1 MGSRLKGKKTS
12 KKKKSDRRAL
22 YKVLLY
28 GAIGLAVIG
37 LLWALWLSKTGL
49 KKAEDMKRDAPVGR
63 RAAGP

>member
-1 MGSRLKGKKTS
+1 MGSRLKGKRAS
-12 KKKKSDRRAL
+12 KKSKKDRRAL
-22 YKVLLY
+22 IKVMIY

-49 KKAEDMKRDAPVGR
+49 SKVDDMQRNAPAGR